1 LFDMYLRTIDKLQ
14 ISVIPARG
22 DNKYLIKLDNIS
34 MPLPID
40 ITTDAGTQRMVVD
53 SKGISITSKTMPVVD
68 ADGWYFKKVI
78 YE

>member
-1 LFDMYLRTIDKLQ
+1 VDKLE
-14 ISVIPARG
+14 ISVAPQRG
-22 DNKYLIKLDNIS
+22 DNKYLIKLNNMS
-34 MPLPID
+34 MALPVD

-68 ADGWYFKKVI
+68 ADGWYLKRVI